1 MPDARERLLLPL
13 ILPLC
18 LPLCGLMVTGL
29 ACAGPAKTGPGVAIE
44 SIHSPPPAPTPDP
57 AGAPEEAPA
66 EPANEGPEAGPGENA
81 ELEAATPEPG

>member
-13 ILPLC
+13 I

-44 SIHSPPPAPTPDP
+44 SIHNPPPAPTP
-57 AGAPEEAPA
+57 GAPEQTPASEEPEAGADVNAKPELEAPA
-66 EPANEGPEAGPGENA
+66 PE
-81 ELEAATPEPG
+81 